1 MLAALMAIWA
11 AVFCAHALAFRAGNP
26 LLALLPPVMLVAFA
40 DTVLQE
46 SFRPGYGVLFLI
58 GALAV
63 VLVDGLR
70 RVQQW
75 GPVWTFG
82 VRRRAISGSTVG
94 RAWRVSGSVIVVAA
108 LAPLF
113 LPGLG
118 GRALI
123 DISGPPGSNAIRI
136 DPQVEIASRL
146 TSHNQQALFTVKT
159 TTPTYYRMLGLDE
172 FDGNAWT
179 VDLN

>member
-1 MLAALMAIWA
+1 MARTPNPSPRLHRLSAFAAMAVLAAATAAAFSRVFAGGSAGGKILVA
-11 AVFCAHALAFRAGNP
+11 AV
-26 LLALLPPVMLVAFA
+26 

-113 LPGLG
+113 LPGL
-118 GRALI
+118 
-123 DISGPPGSNAIRI
+123 
-136 DPQVEIASRL
+136 
-146 TSHNQQALFTVKT
+146 
-159 TTPTYYRMLGLDE
+159 
-172 FDGNAWT
+172 
-179 VDLN
+179 